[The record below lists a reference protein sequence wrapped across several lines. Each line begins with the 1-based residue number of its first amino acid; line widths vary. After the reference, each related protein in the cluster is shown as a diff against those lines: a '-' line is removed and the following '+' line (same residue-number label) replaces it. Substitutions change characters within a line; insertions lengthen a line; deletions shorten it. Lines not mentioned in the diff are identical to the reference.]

1 MMTDLLEKCNILL
14 MSKELNEKDR
24 NLKSILITTKDDN
37 KTPSES
43 IFVETGFFRDVKSDS
58 NIHKIDFP
66 KEALIYINQTYLTIK
81 KSP

>member
-1 MMTDLLEKCNILL
+1 MMANLLEKRNTLL
-14 MSKELNEKDR
+14 RSKELNEKER
-24 NLKSILITTKDDN
+24 NLKSILTTKDDN

-43 IFVETGFFRDVKSDS
+43 IFVETGFFRDVKSDF